1 VSGPLGTLEGKHW
14 FGVSDLA
21 GLLRGLFVDV
31 SLLTILAVLLVPA
44 AFWLLWRTGF
54 GLRLRSVG
62 ESPVAAESLGVP
74 VYTMKYAGVVI
85 SGGLAGLGGAFLVT
99 VYDGKFLENQTGGRG
114 FIGLA
119 AMIFGNWRPGGLA
132 AGSALFGYTD
142 SLRLREGSVAVHALL
157 LFAAILLA
165 LLAIRS
171 GVGRRWVPAG
181 ALAVAAVLFG
191 VVFAV
196 TDQVPAVLTPLVPY
210 AVTLVVLALA
220 AKRLRMPAAD
230 GLRYRK
236 GETG

>member
-1 VSGPLGTLEGKHW
+1 
-14 FGVSDLA
+14 
-21 GLLRGLFVDV
+21 
-31 SLLTILAVLLVPA
+31 
-44 AFWLLWRTGF
+44 
-54 GLRLRSVG
+54 
-62 ESPVAAESLGVP
+62 
-74 VYTMKYAGVVI
+74 
-85 SGGLAGLGGAFLVT
+85 

-171 GVGRRWVPAG
+171 GLRRRWVPCAVLG
-181 ALAVAAVLFG
+181 VAAAAFAL
-191 VVFAV
+191 VFAV
-196 TDQVPAVLTPLVPY
+196 TNEVSGVLTPLVPY